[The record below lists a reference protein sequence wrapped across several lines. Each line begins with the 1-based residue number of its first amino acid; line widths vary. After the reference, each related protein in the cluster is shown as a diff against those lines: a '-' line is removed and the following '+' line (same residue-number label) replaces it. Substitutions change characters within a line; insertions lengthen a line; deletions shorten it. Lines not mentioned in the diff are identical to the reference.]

1 MLTPAEINIHKKI
14 DLEKNPHFKEN
25 FIADT

>member
-1 MLTPAEINIHKKI
+1 MLTSAEINIHKKI
-14 DLEKNPHFKEN
+14 DLEKNPHSKET